1 MFLETAEV
9 ILEKTIKKK
18 KAKEKHLTEAPDHRM
33 KHNHRCS
40 HFNVIKLEGQWG
52 AAEASAR

>member
-1 MFLETAEV
+1 MFLKTAEV
-9 ILEKTIKKK
+9 ILEKTTKK
-18 KAKEKHLTEAPDHRM
+18 KAKEKHFLEAPDHRM

-40 HFNVIKLEGQWG
+40 HFNVIKLEGQRG

>member
-9 ILEKTIKKK
+9 ILEKTTKKKK
-18 KAKEKHLTEAPDHRM
+18 KAKDKHLEAPDHQM
-33 KHNHRCS
+33 KHNRRCS
-40 HFNVIKLEGQWG
+40 HFNVIKLEGQRG